1 MRETEATGGNEDR
14 GAGKDAPDRRPRPA
28 PGAASAGAIWLLR
41 PEGGLDRPDHP
52 VFMGT
57 RQVGRERPGA
67 AVIVDLSRVREIT
80 AVGVRGLLRCARTL
94 SEAGA
99 PLLLAAA
106 TDDVARLLRTVLV
119 DGTIRMYATVEAAVA
134 ACGGAAAGPET
145 SAPDASTRDASTRDV
160 SAPHGGRTAVP
171 EVIRLR
177 RETVDLRAKLRSHPL
192 IAQAQGVLWERYR
205 LPAEETAFTLLKR
218 SSQAHNVRL
227 RTLAAALLR
236 VARPAPGSPL
246 WFPERTRGEA
256 PALPFLPDVRPG
268 EAHRSTVV
276 KRVLHRAMEV
286 VGSDMGDLQLAD
298 PAGLR
303 MEQHHGL
310 GREFIDFFS
319 HVGEGETAC
328 ATAAARARPV
338 VSDITTDRV
347 FSDTAREVILAT
359 GSRTA
364 HSIPM
369 TGASRQVVGVFSVH
383 VPEVRHS
390 LTDAET
396 AILLDLAARAGT
408 WLEWHERTV
417 VLDALEDLHRRALA
431 AARRAAPR
439 RPSLGPPP
447 GGYPSES

>member
-1 MRETEATGGNEDR
+1 MHEIDATGGNEDR
-14 GAGKDAPDRRPRPA
+14 GADKGAPGGRPHPA
-28 PGAASAGAIWLLR
+28 PGGVSGGAVWLLR

-52 VFMGT
+52 VFMGA

-80 AVGVRGLLRCARTL
+80 AEGVRGLLRCARTL
-94 SEAGA
+94 SEAGGR
-99 PLLLAAA
+99 LLLAGAS
-106 TDDVARLLRTVLV
+106 DDMARLLRTVLV
-119 DGTIRMYATVEAAVA
+119 DDTIRMYATVAAAVA
-134 ACGGAAAGPET
+134 ARGGAAARADT
-145 SAPDASTRDASTRDV
+145 SARDTSAGDASVQDASVRD
-160 SAPHGGRTAVP
+160 GGPTAVP

-177 RETVDLRAKLRSHPL
+177 RETVDLRARLRSHPL

-218 SSQAHNVRL
+218 SSQTHNVKL

-236 VARPAPGSPL
+236 VERPAPGSPL
-246 WFPERTRGEA
+246 WFPERNRGEA
-256 PALPFLPDVRPG
+256 PALPFLPDARPG
-268 EAHRSTVV
+268 QVHRSTVV
-276 KRVLHRAMEV
+276 KGVLNRAMEV
-286 VGSDMGDLQLAD
+286 VGSDIGDLQLAD

-310 GREFIDFFS
+310 GREFIDYFS
-319 HVGEGETAC
+319 HVGDGETAC
-328 ATAAARARPV
+328 SMAAARGRPV
-338 VSDITTDRV
+338 VSDIATDRV
-347 FSDTAREVILAT
+347 FSDTAREIILAT

-369 TGASRQVVGVFSVH
+369 TGASREVVGVFSVH
-383 VPEVRHS
+383 VPKARHS

-396 AILLDLAARAGT
+396 AILLDLATRAGL

-431 AARRAAPR
+431 AAREAAPR
-439 RPSLGPPP
+439 RPSLGNPP

>member
-1 MRETEATGGNEDR
+1 MREIEATGGNEDR
-14 GAGKDAPDRRPRPA
+14 DAGRDAPGERPRLV
-28 PGAASAGAIWLLR
+28 PGAASGSAVWLLR
-41 PEGGLDRPDHP
+41 PEGDLNRPDHP
-52 VFMGT
+52 VFTGA
-57 RQVGRERPGA
+57 RQVGRERPGT

-80 AVGVRGLLRCARTL
+80 AEGVRGLLRSARTL

-99 PLLLAAA
+99 PLLLAGA

-119 DGTIRMYATVEAAVA
+119 DDTIRMYATVEAAVA
-134 ACGGAAAGPET
+134 AHGGAAADT
-145 SAPDASTRDASTRDV
+145 SPRDTSPRDAS
-160 SAPHGGRTAVP
+160 APGGGRAAVP

-192 IAQAQGVLWERYR
+192 IAQAQGVLRERYR
-205 LPAEETAFTLLKR
+205 LPGEHTAFTLLKR
-218 SSQAHNVRL
+218 SSQTHNVKL

-236 VARPAPGSPL
+236 VERPAPGSPL
-246 WFPERTRGEA
+246 WFPERTPEEA
-256 PALPFLPDVRPG
+256 PALPFLPDARPG
-268 EAHRSTVV
+268 EVHRSTVV
-276 KRVLHRAMEV
+276 KRVLHRALEV

-383 VPEVRHS
+383 VPKVRHS

-396 AILLDLAARAGT
+396 AILLDLATRAGT

-417 VLDALEDLHRRALA
+417 VLDALEDLHQRALA
-431 AARRAAPR
+431 AAGRAAPR
-439 RPSLGPPP
+439 RPSLGSPP
-447 GGYPSES
+447 GGYPSQS

>member
-1 MRETEATGGNEDR
+1 MREIEATGGNEDR
-14 GAGKDAPDRRPRPA
+14 GAGRDAPGGRPRQV
-28 PGAASAGAIWLLR
+28 PGAASGGAVWLLR
-41 PEGGLDRPDHP
+41 PEGDLNRPDHP
-52 VFMGT
+52 VFTGA
-57 RQVGRERPGA
+57 RQVGRERPGT

-80 AVGVRGLLRCARTL
+80 AEGVRGLLRCARTL

-99 PLLLAAA
+99 PLLLAGA

-134 ACGGAAAGPET
+134 ARGGAAADTSARGTSARGTSPQDT
-145 SAPDASTRDASTRDV
+145 SAPG
-160 SAPHGGRTAVP
+160 GGRTAVP

-177 RETVDLRAKLRSHPL
+177 RETVDLRARLRSHPL
-192 IAQAQGVLWERYR
+192 IAQAQGVLRERYR
-205 LPAEETAFTLLKR
+205 LPAAETAFTLLKR
-218 SSQAHNVRL
+218 SSQTHNVKL

-236 VARPAPGSPL
+236 VERPAPDSPL

-256 PALPFLPDVRPG
+256 PALPFLPDVPPG
-268 EAHRSTVV
+268 EVHRSTVV
-276 KRVLHRAMEV
+276 KRVLHRALEV

-369 TGASRQVVGVFSVH
+369 TGASREVVGVFSVH
-383 VPEVRHS
+383 MPKVRHS

-396 AILLDLAARAGT
+396 AILLDLATRAGT

-417 VLDALEDLHRRALA
+417 VLGALEDLHQRALA
-431 AARRAAPR
+431 AAGRAAQR
-439 RPSLGPPP
+439 RPSLGSPP
-447 GGYPSES
+447 GGYPSQS

>member
-1 MRETEATGGNEDR
+1 MREIDATGGNDDR
-14 GAGKDAPDRRPRPA
+14 GVRRNAPDERPHPVPGSA
-28 PGAASAGAIWLLR
+28 SGGAAWLLR

-52 VFMGT
+52 VFMGA
-57 RQVGRERPGA
+57 RQVGRERLGA

-80 AVGVRGLLRCARTL
+80 AEGVRGLLRCARSL

-99 PLLLAAA
+99 PLLLAGAA
-106 TDDVARLLRTVLV
+106 DEVARLLRTVLV
-119 DGTIRMYATVEAAVA
+119 DGTIRMYATVESAVA
-134 ACGGAAAGPET
+134 ACGGTAAGADT
-145 SAPDASTRDASTRDV
+145 SARDGD
-160 SAPHGGRTAVP
+160 RTAVS

-205 LPAEETAFTLLKR
+205 LPTEQTAFTLLKR
-218 SSQAHNVRL
+218 SSQTHNVKL

-236 VARPAPGSPL
+236 MERPAPGSPL

-268 EAHRSTVV
+268 EVHRSTVV
-276 KRVLHRAMEV
+276 KRVLNRAMEV

-310 GREFIDFFS
+310 DREFIDFFS
-319 HVGEGETAC
+319 HVDEGETAC
-328 ATAAARARPV
+328 ALAAARARPV
-338 VSDITTDRV
+338 VSDISTDRV

-369 TGASRQVVGVFSVH
+369 TGASREVVGVFSVH
-383 VPEVRHS
+383 VPKARHS

-396 AILLDLAARAGT
+396 AILLDLATRAGL
-408 WLEWHERTV
+408 WLEWHESTV

-431 AARRAAPR
+431 AARDTAPR
-439 RPSLGPPP
+439 RPSLGSPP

>member
-1 MRETEATGGNEDR
+1 MREIEAAGGNEDR
-14 GAGKDAPDRRPRPA
+14 GAV
-28 PGAASAGAIWLLR
+28 WLLR

-52 VFMGT
+52 VFMGA

-80 AVGVRGLLRCARTL
+80 AEGVRGLLRCARTL

-99 PLLLAAA
+99 PLLLAGA

-134 ACGGAAAGPET
+134 ASGGAEAGADT
-145 SAPDASTRDASTRDV
+145 SARDAS
-160 SAPHGGRTAVP
+160 APGGDRTAVP

-177 RETVDLRAKLRSHPL
+177 RETADLRARLRSHPL
-192 IAQAQGVLWERYR
+192 IAQAQGVLRERYR
-205 LPAEETAFTLLKR
+205 LPAEETAFTLLKH
-218 SSQAHNVRL
+218 SSQTHNVKL

-268 EAHRSTVV
+268 EVHRSTVV

-319 HVGEGETAC
+319 HVDEGETAC
-328 ATAAARARPV
+328 AMAAARARPV

-383 VPEVRHS
+383 VPKVRHS

-396 AILLDLAARAGT
+396 AVLLDLATRAGT

-417 VLDALEDLHRRALA
+417 VLDALEDLHQRALA

-439 RPSLGPPP
+439 RPSLGSPP